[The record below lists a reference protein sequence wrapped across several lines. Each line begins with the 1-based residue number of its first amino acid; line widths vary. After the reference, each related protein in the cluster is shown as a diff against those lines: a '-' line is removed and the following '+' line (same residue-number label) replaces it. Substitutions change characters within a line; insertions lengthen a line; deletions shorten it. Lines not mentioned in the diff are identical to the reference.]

1 MTISMYSASVPTFI
15 RTLTNLAG
23 ILEKAQAHAESKKI
37 KPEVLLNARLF
48 PDMFALTRQVQIA
61 SDFAKGTVARLAGI
75 EPPAYAD
82 TESSFAEL
90 IARVQKTVD
99 FLKTLK
105 TDQVDG
111 SENRDIV
118 LKMHTGELKFKGE
131 VYLTQFSLPNFYFH
145 ATTAYAI
152 LRHNGIEIGK
162 MDFIG
167 NL

>member
-23 ILEKAQAHAESKKI
+23 ILEKAQAHAETKKI

-99 FLKTLK
+99 FLKTIK
-105 TDQVDG
+105 AEQVDG

-131 VYLTQFSLPNFYFH
+131 AYLTQFSLPNFYFH

-162 MDFIG
+162 MDFMGEI
-167 NL
+167 

>member
-23 ILEKAQAHAESKKI
+23 ILEKAQAHAETKKF

-75 EPPAYAD
+75 EPPSYAD

-105 TDQVDG
+105 ADQIDG

-167 NL
+167 NI

>member
-1 MTISMYSASVPTFI
+1 MTISMYSASVPVFI
-15 RTLTNLAG
+15 RTLNNLGA
-23 ILEKAQAHAESKKI
+23 ILEKAQAHAETKKI
-37 KPEVLLNARLF
+37 NPEVLLNARLF

-75 EPPAYAD
+75 EPPSYAD

-90 IARVQKTVD
+90 IARVQKTVN
-99 FLKTLK
+99 FLKTIK
-105 TDQVDG
+105 AEQVDG

-131 VYLTQFSLPNFYFH
+131 AYLVQFSLPNFYFH

-152 LRHNGIEIGK
+152 LRHNGITIGK

-167 NL
+167 EI

>member
-23 ILEKAQAHAESKKI
+23 ILEKAQAHAETKKF

-75 EPPAYAD
+75 EPPSYAD

-105 TDQVDG
+105 ADQIDG

-131 VYLTQFSLPNFYFH
+131 AYLTQFSLPNFYFH

-162 MDFIG
+162 MDFMGEI
-167 NL
+167 

>member
-23 ILEKAQAHAESKKI
+23 ILEKAQAHAETKKI

-75 EPPAYAD
+75 EPPSYAD

-105 TDQVDG
+105 ADQIDG

-167 NL
+167 NI

>member
-23 ILEKAQAHAESKKI
+23 ILEKAQAYAETKKI

-48 PDMFALTRQVQIA
+48 PDMFALTRQVQIT

-75 EPPAYAD
+75 EPPSYAD

-99 FLKTLK
+99 FLKTIK
-105 TDQVDG
+105 ADQIDG

-131 VYLTQFSLPNFYFH
+131 AYLTQFSLPNFYFH

-162 MDFIG
+162 MDFMGEI
-167 NL
+167 

>member
-23 ILEKAQAHAESKKI
+23 ILEKAQAHAETKKF

-99 FLKTLK
+99 FLKTIK
-105 TDQVDG
+105 AEQVDG

-167 NL
+167 NI